1 MKLGLLGGT
10 FDPIHRGHLRLAAAA
25 EKAVGLERIYFAPA
39 AQPWHKRP
47 PRAGYA
53 DRYAMV
59 ALALEGHA
67 GWQPVD
73 IPVQG
78 PTYTIDQVEWLQARH
93 PRDRIYLIVGADA
106 MVTLPSWKRYRSLP
120 AKCDFIVAAR
130 GGIRL
135 EAIEAILP
143 AGGRPLH
150 WLPRFARPESSTQV
164 RRRARLDEVPARVA
178 EYARRAKLYN

>member
-1 MKLGLLGGT
+1 VKLGLLGGT

-25 EKAVGLERIYFAPA
+25 EKALGLQRIFFAPA

-47 PRAGYA
+47 PRAAYA

-67 GWQPVD
+67 RWQPID
-73 IPVQG
+73 IPLAG
-78 PTYTIDQVEWLQARH
+78 ATYTVDQVDWLQALH

-130 GGIRL
+130 GGIT
-135 EAIEAILP
+135 IEQIEDILP

-150 WLPRFARPESSTQV
+150 WLSRFARPESSTHA
-164 RRRARLDEVPARVA
+164 RRQASLDEVPARVA